1 MVYIFFVKH
10 LVFGPQILC
19 SIICFL
25 CEYLMRFDKKKLSQP
40 ESKMNLIKSTLV
52 NIKDKLKKHIKLCV
66 FLWKFVFS
74 NKVLKS
80 VLVKLKKLSKT
91 KTKPTLKHD

>member
-25 CEYLMRFDKKKLSQP
+25 FEYLMRFDKKKLSQP
-40 ESKMNLIKSTLV
+40 ESQMNLIKSGADEKR
-52 NIKDKLKKHIKLCV
+52 NGKQ
-66 FLWKFVFS
+66 
-74 NKVLKS
+74 S
-80 VLVKLKKLSKT
+80 VLQHLYFKKQTLEKSNSKNP
-91 KTKPTLKHD
+91 KVND